1 MTGNV
6 IIATLIRKK
15 LREVLAHS
23 SRTTEVS
30 SLTRT
35 FVPAHLKSEN
45 IDPTKTQEIDLTTPT
60 NVIDRNIFKPKFR
73 KNMFGRFSSKYDPNS
88 EESDESFET
97 TVSSLD
103 TEDNDEEEIK
113 ILSSKVSSEAYQ
125 EESVIVPTLITNP
138 IPSTKSISGFVSE
151 LYSKQDK
158 RSLKVKL

>member
-1 MTGNV
+1 MACLLPQKYLQNHGSSISGPPQISSKN
-6 IIATLIRKK
+6 
-15 LREVLAHS
+15 LRCNSV
-23 SRTTEVS
+23 
-30 SLTRT
+30 TRT

-60 NVIDRNIFKPKFR
+60 IVIDRNIFKPKFR

-113 ILSSKVSSEAYQ
+113 ILSSKVSSETYQ
-125 EESVIVPTLITNP
+125 EESVIVPTPITNP

-158 RSLKVKL
+158 RSL